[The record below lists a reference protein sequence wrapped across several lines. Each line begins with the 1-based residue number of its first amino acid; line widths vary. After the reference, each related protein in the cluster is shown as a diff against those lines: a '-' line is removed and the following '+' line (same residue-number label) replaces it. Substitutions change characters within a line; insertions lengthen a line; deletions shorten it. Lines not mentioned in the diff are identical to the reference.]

1 MSFFKSGNGKT
12 PLCAAGLSTSVSSL
26 PGGVHV
32 QADRTPALQQHVA
45 PFGVA
50 LARGFQR
57 HDAVGT
63 KAAEV
68 LPQFAP
74 RGNQAGVVK
83 KGHGEGP
90 HAPARGAKADRIA
103 LFPNGEP
110 KRIVRALAVHLPKA
124 LLVTVDIGDEIP
136 VTVGVHRSGA
146 MLAFVQLD
154 DHASTKEVEAAVTK
168 LAAAMAVPVPL
179 VKRKANEPFRNVVYR
194 LLDVG
199 TVVADNHFTGLTQRV
214 AESPTDFVGFAYVH
228 DTTIRELTDDM
239 DLADDDDADDEDD
252 EEEDAKPAPSKA
264 RAAAVEAPPKRTPRA
279 TEKNPVVAPAKSG
292 KPGVTRIAPA
302 EAAEL
307 SATFKHARTEP
318 GRAEVVA
325 GAEKQLAKA
334 SNASEWLAIRRTI
347 DPARVAA
354 DVMNPVGTAFLNSSC
369 DKASFGWPCDEKME
383 QLRDAFA
390 RETDAAKQKA
400 IAEQVQL
407 RYIEIPTHVHLGQ
420 WYKPIAMRKNI
431 DGMITAPVVVFWNI
445 EKK

>member
-1 MSFFKSGNGKT
+1 MSCAMSDFASAIVVLHT
-12 PLCAAGLSTSVSSL
+12 PRPT
-26 PGGVHV
+26 
-32 QADRTPALQQHVA
+32 
-45 PFGVA
+45 
-50 LARGFQR
+50 
-57 HDAVGT
+57 
-63 KAAEV
+63 
-68 LPQFAP
+68 
-74 RGNQAGVVK
+74 VVK
-83 KGHGEGP
+83 AVVELDLP
-90 HAPARGAKADRIA
+90 TWVAPARGAKADRIA

-154 DHASTKEVEAAVTK
+154 DHASTKEVEAAVAK

-199 TVVADNHFTGLTQRV
+199 TVVANNHFTGLTQRV
-214 AESPTDFVGFAYVH
+214 AENPTDFVGFAYVH

-239 DLADDDDADDEDD
+239 DLDDGDDADDDEDD
-252 EEEDAKPAPSKA
+252 DEATPAPSKA
-264 RAAAVEAPPKRTPRA
+264 RVAAGITPPRRTPRA
-279 TEKNPVVAPAKSG
+279 TEQNPVVKPAKGGKSG
-292 KPGVTRIAPA
+292 PVTRIAPA

-354 DVMNPVGTAFLNSSC
+354 DVMTELVSVIRQGRFANEGERATVVREAAAMLLGRALKAQGANAAAVAKLRGTVTT
-369 DKASFGWPCDEKME
+369 P
-383 QLRDAFA
+383 
-390 RETDAAKQKA
+390 
-400 IAEQVQL
+400 AEQACWDIVL
-407 RYIEIPTHVHLGQ
+407 RMAGLSS
-420 WYKPIAMRKNI
+420 
-431 DGMITAPVVVFWNI
+431 D
-445 EKK
+445 

>member
-1 MSFFKSGNGKT
+1 MSCAMSDFASAIVVLHT
-12 PLCAAGLSTSVSSL
+12 PRPT
-26 PGGVHV
+26 
-32 QADRTPALQQHVA
+32 
-45 PFGVA
+45 
-50 LARGFQR
+50 
-57 HDAVGT
+57 
-63 KAAEV
+63 
-68 LPQFAP
+68 
-74 RGNQAGVVK
+74 VVK
-83 KGHGEGP
+83 AVVELDLP
-90 HAPARGAKADRIA
+90 TWVAPARGAKADRIA

-124 LLVTVDIGDEIP
+124 LLVTVDVGDEIP

-179 VKRKANEPFRNVVYR
+179 AKRKANEPFRNVVYR

-199 TVVADNHFTGLTQRV
+199 TVVANNHFTGLTQRV
-214 AESPTDFVGFAYVH
+214 AEAPADFVGFAYVH

-239 DLADDDDADDEDD
+239 DLDAGDDDDDDD
-252 EEEDAKPAPSKA
+252 EEDATPAPSKA
-264 RAAAVEAPPKRTPRA
+264 RAAAVVAPPKRTPRA

-325 GAEKQLAKA
+325 GAEKELAKA

-354 DVMNPVGTAFLNSSC
+354 DVMTELVSVIRQGRFANEGERATVVREAAAMLLGRALKAQGTNAAAVA
-369 DKASFGWPCDEKME
+369 K
-383 QLRDAFA
+383 LRGTVA
-390 RETDAAKQKA
+390 TP
-400 IAEQVQL
+400 AEQACWDIVL
-407 RYIEIPTHVHLGQ
+407 RMAGLSS
-420 WYKPIAMRKNI
+420 
-431 DGMITAPVVVFWNI
+431 D
-445 EKK
+445 